1 MSKSKPVLLAL
12 MMILMS
18 ATPFFGTTAADHEF
32 EGTAADMTVTHGG
45 SIIDMWHTHDVDL
58 GQNQVTHVDYT
69 VEVTGM
75 TAGHEY
81 DVEMY
86 HFATDGMPVT
96 MYTYTF
102 DTTAG
107 TTGTTT
113 VSTNVSA
120 TCSDM
125 VFINLIEYDAMGTE
139 VGQDNLMWGIEAGDG
154 SAGAFCEDDTEL
166 FWIAMDESYTQ
177 ENMMHVGLNNPNS
190 QNPDDGPN
198 GDVIIHKFPNLF
210 NSTFHESMDLNNDGN
225 VSYLESNVL
234 QVDLFEEM
242 EPETV
247 VVTYE
252 TAYYDNGTVDSNMGH
267 AVIHTDF
274 WLHGLVTEETGNGLY
289 GGQIEVMHQIDVED
303 FNYDLGPDD
312 VGTLTFHEF
321 ETDGLTVS
329 EWGDELWVSDVYYV
343 NDTET
348 FESIYMEGYESTG
361 NGHFECADGDTIE
374 FYMANDGYA
383 DCGDGSDEPM
393 DMNNDGKTDNYFEC
407 NDGSMVSMDVVNDYN
422 DDCNEGEDEGKE
434 FQPGSY
440 SLYVYL
446 EEGDVGDLV
455 IEVSHPSAYNPP
467 GPDMGFENMDGIDI
481 NNATAI
487 FYPEQFMGKAEMTI
501 PYNASISAEMDEDE
515 DGVIDDEESMM
526 AAYKFQEILNYDSS
540 EEITYRFDGNEHST
554 YPYWMVDSAWTHTG
568 GTDVGGTISLQMY
581 MPHQGTDK
589 EDVTFE
595 IYDFVFEGTICVEDT
610 DAFAFAYM
618 QYGSMTSD
626 TYCASGLTS
635 EDVTLVIG
643 LTNLA
648 EPMPEMVMDMIAD
661 FTLSNHE
668 MGGVVLSMEW
678 IQTMDANT
686 SYFFR
691 TMADMNEDG
700 FVDAEEAAMM
710 MDEMMGDD
718 DGDGLPTPEDV
729 LDMCDMD
736 ADMGVSM
743 TELEACTG
751 IDNTSDEYSE
761 FQSAFDMADEDNDG
775 ILENDEEIQNFINMA
790 ADIMGGS
797 GDDEH
802 GDDYDHHYDEGEGH
816 HHHGDGDYHHQHDAD
831 DETSHASDDRHHDET
846 DHDSHD
852 HGDHNDD
859 GNDNHDGH
867 DHGDHN
873 DDGNDN
879 HDGHDHGDHH
889 DDGNDNHDEHDHG
902 DHHDDGNDNHDGHNQ
917 NCFDVK
923 EGDIAGEDGT
933 FTYSDGTTVEVEAG
947 AIAPEDGVYCIHH
960 EDHDDDDDFPFFLN
974 GVSVHEATSID
985 TSQSYTGLEGAVN
998 QSDNVAIVSV
1008 VKFWFAGEQQGGNH
1022 VVEIIEEDEPHEV
1035 MFHCWDSPGME
1046 GNHMEIPFS
1055 KVNDGT
1061 VDCGDGSD
1069 EPRDDDNDGVTDNWF
1084 DCHDGQEVSM
1094 DVVNDGVWDCTDGD
1108 DEGMGHDEDDD
1119 SDVNSFVVKFTTSTD
1134 YDVVNGTH
1142 MVAGSYE
1149 SFSGEHSVD
1158 FGGEPENVDSYVLFN
1173 GEPGP
1178 CPAGQYFDGS
1188 VCVCQMPGME
1198 VDATGVCVDAQ
1209 PVTCPDNAHLHGNV
1223 CECNAGYLMD
1233 ATGACVEDSTSGN
1246 NNDTTTCPDGQHM
1259 MPNGD
1264 CMDDHVEEPKPV
1276 EDTSPNCYVYY
1287 WVGSNAD
1294 VNGTDWSW
1302 TTLKEDWV
1310 EFNAPNN
1317 GSFTLALPLGDY
1329 YVFFNCWDNEGDDIE
1344 VSINNMPDQVA
1355 MWEDD
1360 YNYVTAW
1367 AMFSITDDMVGGQLD
1382 TSIVWSSTTFGG
1394 QIDIT
1399 FKAVESLDEAVEE
1412 SDVGGLAGL
1421 PGFTASIGV
1430 MALLGAALIL
1440 ARKEQE

>member
-1 MSKSKPVLLAL
+1 MSRSKPILLAL

-32 EGTAADMTVTHGG
+32 EGTGADMTVTHGG
-45 SIIDMWHTHDVDL
+45 SMIDMWHTHDVDL

-86 HFATDGMPVT
+86 HFDATGMPVA
-96 MYTYTF
+96 MYEHTF

-113 VSTNVSA
+113 ASTNVSA

-125 VFINLIEYDAMGTE
+125 VFMYLTEYDAMGTE
-139 VGQDNLMWGIEAGDG
+139 VGQDYLMWGIEAGDG
-154 SAGAFCEDDTEL
+154 SAGSFCDDDTEL

-177 ENMMHVGLNNPNS
+177 ENMMHVGINNPNS
-190 QNPDDGPN
+190 QNSDDDGPS
-198 GDVIIHKFPNLF
+198 GDVIIHKYPNLY

-247 VVTYE
+247 SVTYE

-274 WLHGLVTEETGNGLY
+274 WLHGLVTEDTGNGLY
-289 GGQIEVMHQIDVED
+289 GGQIEVMHMIDVED

-312 VGTLTFHEF
+312 VGTLTFHDF
-321 ETDGLTVS
+321 ETDDLTVS

-348 FESIYMEGYESTG
+348 FESYYMEGYETYG
-361 NGHFECADGDTIE
+361 NGDFECADGSIIE
-374 FYMANDGYA
+374 FYMANDGYE
-383 DCGDGSDEPM
+383 DCADGSDEPM
-393 DMNNDGKTDNYFEC
+393 DMNNDNKTDNYFEC
-407 NDGSMVSMDVVNDYN
+407 NDGSMVPMDVVNDYN

-434 FQPGSY
+434 FNPGSY
-440 SLYVYL
+440 GLYVYL

-455 IEVSHPSAYNPP
+455 IEVSHPSAYSPP
-467 GPDMGFENMDGIDI
+467 GSEVGFENWEDIDFD
-481 NNATAI
+481 NATAI
-487 FYPEQFMGKAEMTI
+487 LYPEQFMGKVEITVS
-501 PYNASISAEMDEDE
+501 YGASISAEMDENN
-515 DGVIDDEESMM
+515 DGVVDDDESMT
-526 AAYKFQEILNYDSS
+526 AANKFQEMFNYDS
-540 EEITYRFDGNEHST
+540 EEVTYRLDGNEHTS
-554 YPYWMVDSAWTHTG
+554 YVYWMVDSDWTHYG
-568 GTDVGGTISLQMY
+568 GTDVGGTVTAQMA
-581 MPHQGTDK
+581 MWHEGTDK
-589 EDVTFE
+589 DEVTFE
-595 IYDFVFEGTICVEDT
+595 IVDFEFEGTMCVEDT
-610 DAFAFAYM
+610 DAFAFTYM
-618 QYGSMTSD
+618 EYADMYSEE
-626 TYCASGLTS
+626 YCVTGFN
-635 EDVTLVIG
+635 EENQTLVIG
-643 LTNLA
+643 LANLV
-648 EPMPEMVMDMIAD
+648 EPMPSMVMDMIAD

-700 FVDAEEAAMM
+700 IVDAEEAAMM
-710 MDEMMGDD
+710 MDDDDD
-718 DGDGLPTPEDV
+718 DGMPTPDDI
-729 LDMCDMD
+729 LDMCDSD
-736 ADMGVSM
+736 GDMGVSQS
-743 TELEACTG
+743 ELEACTG
-751 IDNTSDEYSE
+751 MDSSSE
-761 FQSAFDMADEDNDG
+761 DYADFVAVFNQADADGSG
-775 ILENDEEIQNFINMA
+775 ILEYDEEIKEFINMA
-790 ADIMGGS
+790 AHIMGEEENDGHDH
-797 GDDEH
+797 GDGEDNHDGHDH
-802 GDDYDHHYDEGEGH
+802 GDDNHDDHGDHNDDGNDGH
-816 HHHGDGDYHHQHDAD
+816 DHGDGEDNHDGHDHGD
-831 DETSHASDDRHHDET
+831 DNHD
-846 DHDSHD
+846 D

-873 DDGNDN
+873 EDGHDN
-879 HDGHDHGDHH
+879 HDGHDHGDHNEDGH
-889 DDGNDNHDEHDHG
+889 D
-902 DHHDDGNDNHDGHNQ
+902 DHHDDDDGN
-917 NCFDVK
+917 
-923 EGDIAGEDGT
+923 
-933 FTYSDGTTVEVEAG
+933 
-947 AIAPEDGVYCIHH
+947 
-960 EDHDDDDDFPFFLN
+960 DFPFFLN
-974 GVSVHEATSID
+974 GVSVEMATSID
-985 TSQSYTGLEGAVN
+985 MSQSYTGMEGAVN
-998 QSDNVAIVSV
+998 QSDNVVINSV
-1008 VKFWFAGEQQGGNH
+1008 VKFWFAGEQQGGEH
-1022 VVEIIEEDEPHEV
+1022 VVQVIEADEPHEV
-1035 MFHCWDSPGME
+1035 TFHCWDSPGME
-1046 GNHMEIPFS
+1046 GDHMEIPFS

-1094 DVVNDGVWDCTDGD
+1094 DVVNDGVWDCTDGE
-1108 DEGMGHDEDDD
+1108 DEGMGHHYDDD
-1119 SDVNSFVVKFTTSTD
+1119 SEDVNSFVVKFTTSPD

-1142 MVAGSYE
+1142 MMAGAYE
-1149 SFSGEHSVD
+1149 SFNGDHSID
-1158 FGGEPENVDSYVLFN
+1158 FGGEPDEFDSYVVFK
-1173 GEPGP
+1173 GEPGA
-1178 CPAGQYFDGS
+1178 CPAGQYFDGTE
-1188 VCVCQMPGME
+1188 CVCQMPGME
-1198 VDATGVCVDAQ
+1198 VDANGVCVDAE

-1223 CECNAGYLMD
+1223 CECNDGYLMD
-1233 ATGACVEDSTSGN
+1233 AAGKCVEDTTTGN
-1246 NNDTTTCPDGQHM
+1246 NTDTTECPEGQHM
-1259 MPNGD
+1259 MADGT
-1264 CMDDHVEEPKPV
+1264 CMDDHVEPEPV
-1276 EDTSPNCYVYY
+1276 VDTSPNCYVYY

-1399 FKAVESLDEAVEE
+1399 FKAVETLDDAVEE

>member
-1 MSKSKPVLLAL
+1 MSKSKPILLAL

-32 EGTAADMTVTHGG
+32 EGTAAEMTVTHGG
-45 SIIDMWHTHDVDL
+45 SMIDMWHTHDVDL

-86 HFATDGMPVT
+86 HFDATGMPVA
-96 MYTYTF
+96 MYEHTF

-113 VSTNVSA
+113 ASTNVSA

-125 VFINLIEYDAMGTE
+125 VFMYLTEYDAMGTE
-139 VGQDNLMWGIEAGDG
+139 VGQDYLMWGIEAGDG
-154 SAGAFCEDDTEL
+154 SAGSFCDDDTEL

-177 ENMMHVGLNNPNS
+177 ENMMYVGLNNPNS
-190 QNPDDGPN
+190 QNQDDGPN
-198 GDVIIHKFPNLF
+198 GDVIIQKSPNLF

-247 VVTYE
+247 TVTYE

-274 WLHGLVTEETGNGLY
+274 WLHGLVTEGTGNGLY

-312 VGTLTFHEF
+312 VGTLTFHDF
-321 ETDGLTVS
+321 ETDDLTVS

-348 FESIYMEGYESTG
+348 FESYYMEGYESYG
-361 NGHFECADGDTIE
+361 NGDFECADGSIIE
-374 FYMANDGYA
+374 FYMANDGYE
-383 DCGDGSDEPM
+383 DCADGSDEPM
-393 DMNNDGKTDNYFEC
+393 DMNNDNKTDNYFEC
-407 NDGSMVSMDVVNDYN
+407 DDGSMVPMDVVNDYN

-434 FQPGSY
+434 FNPGSY
-440 SLYVYL
+440 GLYVYL

-455 IEVSHPSAYNPP
+455 IEVSHPSAYSPP
-467 GPDMGFENMDGIDI
+467 GPDVGFENWEDIDFD
-481 NNATAI
+481 NATAI
-487 FYPEQFMGKAEMTI
+487 LYPEQFMGKVEITVS
-501 PYNASISAEMDEDE
+501 YGASISAEMDEDE
-515 DGVIDDEESMM
+515 DGVVDDEESMM
-526 AAYKFQEILNYDSS
+526 AAYKFQEMFNYDS
-540 EEITYRFDGNEHST
+540 EEVTYRLDGNEHTS
-554 YPYWMVDSAWTHTG
+554 YVYWMVDSDWTHNG
-568 GTDVGGTISLQMY
+568 GTDVGGTVTLQMT
-581 MPHQGTDK
+581 MWHQGTEKD
-589 EDVTFE
+589 EVTFE
-595 IYDFVFEGTICVEDT
+595 IVDFEFEGTMCVEDT
-610 DAFAFAYM
+610 DAFAFTYM
-618 QYGSMTSD
+618 EYADMYMYNDDSEESS
-626 TYCASGLTS
+626 CATGFN
-635 EDVTLVIG
+635 EENQTLVIG
-643 LTNLA
+643 LANLI
-648 EPMPEMVMDMIAD
+648 EPWPEPVIDMIAE
-661 FTLSNHE
+661 FSLSNHE

-700 FVDAEEAAMM
+700 IVDAEEAAMM
-710 MDEMMGDD
+710 MDDMMGDGD
-718 DGDGLPTPEDV
+718 DDNMPTPDDV
-729 LDMCDMD
+729 LDMCDSD
-736 ADMGVSM
+736 GDMGISQM
-743 TELEACTG
+743 ELEACTG
-751 IDNTSDEYSE
+751 IDNSSDEYPD
-761 FQSAFDMADEDNDG
+761 FLAAFDLADEDNTG
-775 ILENDEEIQNFINMA
+775 ILEYDMEIQNFIDLA
-790 ADIMGGS
+790 ADIMGDQ
-797 GDDEH
+797 DDDGH

-816 HHHGDGDYHHQHDAD
+816 HHHGDEDYHHQHDAD
-831 DETSHASDDRHHDET
+831 DTTSHAGDDRHHDH
-846 DHDSHD
+846 HDD

-859 GNDNHDGH
+859 GNDGH
-867 DHGDHN
+867 DHGD
-873 DDGNDN
+873 GEDN
-879 HDGHDHGDHH
+879 HDGHDHGD
-889 DDGNDNHDEHDHG
+889 DNHDDHG
-902 DHHDDGNDNHDGHNQ
+902 DHGDGEDNHDGH
-917 NCFDVK
+917 DH
-923 EGDIAGEDGT
+923 GDDNHDDHGDHGDGEDNH
-933 FTYSDGTTVEVEAG
+933 DGHDHGDDNHDDHGDHGEHNENG
-947 AIAPEDGVYCIHH
+947 HDDH
-960 EDHDDDDDFPFFLN
+960 HDDDEGNDFPFFLN
-974 GVSVHEATSID
+974 GVSVEMATSID
-985 TSQSYTGLEGAVN
+985 ISQSYTGMEGAVN
-998 QSDNVAIVSV
+998 QSDNVAINSI
-1008 VKFWFAGEQQGGNH
+1008 VKFWFAGEQQGGEH
-1022 VVEIIEEDEPHEV
+1022 VVQVIEADEPHEV
-1035 MFHCWDSPGME
+1035 TFHCWDSPGME
-1046 GNHMEIPFS
+1046 GNEMEIPFS

-1061 VDCGDGSD
+1061 PDCGDGSD
-1069 EPRDDDNDGVTDNWF
+1069 EPRDDDNDGETDNWF
-1084 DCHDGQEVSM
+1084 DCHDGSMVPM
-1094 DVVNDGVWDCTDGD
+1094 DVVNDGVWDCADGE
-1108 DEGMGHDEDDD
+1108 DEGMGYHHDDD
-1119 SDVNSFVVKFTTSTD
+1119 SEDVNSFVVKFTTSPD

-1142 MVAGSYE
+1142 MMAGAYE
-1149 SFSGEHSVD
+1149 SFTGEHSVD
-1158 FGGEPENVDSYVLFN
+1158 FGEEPDEFDSYVVFK
-1173 GEPGP
+1173 GEPGA
-1178 CPAGQYFDGS
+1178 CPAGQYFDGTE
-1188 VCVCQMPGME
+1188 CVCQMPGME
-1198 VDATGVCVDAQ
+1198 VDANGVCVDAET
-1209 PVTCPDNAHLHGNV
+1209 VTCPDNAHLHGNV

-1233 ATGACVEDSTSGN
+1233 AAGNCVED
-1246 NNDTTTCPDGQHM
+1246 TTTDNNTNTTECPEGQHM
-1259 MPNGD
+1259 MDGI
-1264 CMDDHVEEPKPV
+1264 CMDDHVEPQPV
-1276 EDTSPNCYVYY
+1276 VDTSPNCYVYY

-1394 QIDIT
+1394 EIDIT

>member
-1 MSKSKPVLLAL
+1 MHNLPKRVRFFNSCFDWYTFKTDIREYILPQGMQMSKSKPILLAL

-32 EGTAADMTVTHGG
+32 EGTAAEMTVTHGG
-45 SIIDMWHTHDVDL
+45 NMIDMWHTHDVDL

-86 HFATDGMPVT
+86 HFDATGMPVA
-96 MYTYTF
+96 MYEHTF

-113 VSTNVSA
+113 ASTNVSA

-125 VFINLIEYDAMGTE
+125 VFMYLTEYDAMGTE
-139 VGQDNLMWGIEAGDG
+139 VGQDYLMWGIEAGDG
-154 SAGAFCEDDTEL
+154 SAGSFCDDDTEL

-177 ENMMHVGLNNPNS
+177 ENMMYVGLNNPNS
-190 QNPDDGPN
+190 QNQDDGPN
-198 GDVIIHKFPNLF
+198 GDVIIQKSPNLF

-247 VVTYE
+247 TVTYE

-274 WLHGLVTEETGNGLY
+274 WLHGLVTEGTGNGLY

-312 VGTLTFHEF
+312 VGTLTFHDF
-321 ETDGLTVS
+321 ETDDLTVS
-329 EWGDELWVSDVYYV
+329 EWGDELWVSDVHYV

-348 FESIYMEGYESTG
+348 FESYYMEGYESYG
-361 NGHFECADGDTIE
+361 NGDFECADGSIIE
-374 FYMANDGYA
+374 FYMANDGYE
-383 DCGDGSDEPM
+383 DCADGSDEPM
-393 DMNNDGKTDNYFEC
+393 DMNNDNKTDNYFEC
-407 NDGSMVSMDVVNDYN
+407 DDGSMVPMDVVNDYN

-434 FQPGSY
+434 FNPGSY
-440 SLYVYL
+440 GLYVYL

-455 IEVSHPSAYNPP
+455 IEVSHPSAYSPP
-467 GPDMGFENMDGIDI
+467 GPDVGFENWEDIDFD
-481 NNATAI
+481 NATAI
-487 FYPEQFMGKAEMTI
+487 LYPEQFMGKVEITVS
-501 PYNASISAEMDEDE
+501 YGASISAEMDEDE
-515 DGVIDDEESMM
+515 DGVVDDEESMM
-526 AAYKFQEILNYDSS
+526 AAYKFQEMFNYDS
-540 EEITYRFDGNEHST
+540 EEVTYRLDGNEHTS
-554 YPYWMVDSAWTHTG
+554 YVYWMVDSDWTHNG
-568 GTDVGGTISLQMY
+568 GTDVGGTVTLQMT
-581 MPHQGTDK
+581 MWHQGTEKD
-589 EDVTFE
+589 EVTFE
-595 IYDFVFEGTICVEDT
+595 IVDFEFEGTMCVEDT
-610 DAFAFAYM
+610 DAFAFTYM
-618 QYGSMTSD
+618 EYADM
-626 TYCASGLTS
+626 YS
-635 EDVTLVIG
+635 EEDCVTGFNEENQTLVIG
-643 LTNLA
+643 LANLV
-648 EPMPEMVMDMIAD
+648 EPMPDMVMDMIAD

-700 FVDAEEAAMM
+700 IVDAEEAAMM
-710 MDEMMGDD
+710 MDDMMGDGD
-718 DGDGLPTPEDV
+718 DDNMPTPDDV
-729 LDMCDMD
+729 LDMCDSD
-736 ADMGVSM
+736 GDMGISQM
-743 TELEACTG
+743 ELEACTG
-751 IDNTSDEYSE
+751 IDNSSDEYPD
-761 FQSAFDMADEDNDG
+761 FLAAFDLADEDNTG
-775 ILENDEEIQNFINMA
+775 ILEYDMEIQNFIDLA
-790 ADIMGGS
+790 ADIMGDQ
-797 GDDEH
+797 DDDGH

-816 HHHGDGDYHHQHDAD
+816 HHHGDEDYHHQHDAD
-831 DETSHASDDRHHDET
+831 DTTSHAGDDRHHDH
-846 DHDSHD
+846 HDD

-859 GNDNHDGH
+859 GNDGH
-867 DHGDHN
+867 DHGD
-873 DDGNDN
+873 GEDN
-879 HDGHDHGDHH
+879 HDGHDHGD
-889 DDGNDNHDEHDHG
+889 DNHDDHG
-902 DHHDDGNDNHDGHNQ
+902 DHGEHNENGHDDH
-917 NCFDVK
+917 
-923 EGDIAGEDGT
+923 
-933 FTYSDGTTVEVEAG
+933 
-947 AIAPEDGVYCIHH
+947 
-960 EDHDDDDDFPFFLN
+960 HDDDEGNDFPFFLN
-974 GVSVHEATSID
+974 GVSVEMATSID
-985 TSQSYTGLEGAVN
+985 ISQSYTGMEGAVN
-998 QSDNVAIVSV
+998 QSDNVAINSI
-1008 VKFWFAGEQQGGNH
+1008 VKFWFAGEQQGGEH
-1022 VVEIIEEDEPHEV
+1022 VVQVIEADEPHEV
-1035 MFHCWDSPGME
+1035 TFHCWDSPGME
-1046 GNHMEIPFS
+1046 GNEMEIPFS

-1061 VDCGDGSD
+1061 PDCGDGSD
-1069 EPRDDDNDGVTDNWF
+1069 EPRDDDNDGETDNWF
-1084 DCHDGQEVSM
+1084 DCHDGSMVPM
-1094 DVVNDGVWDCTDGD
+1094 DVVNDGVWDCADGE
-1108 DEGMGHDEDDD
+1108 DEGMGYHHDDD
-1119 SDVNSFVVKFTTSTD
+1119 SEDVNSFVVKFTTSPD

-1142 MVAGSYE
+1142 MMAGAYE
-1149 SFSGEHSVD
+1149 SFTGEHSVD
-1158 FGGEPENVDSYVLFN
+1158 FGEEPDEFDSYVVFK
-1173 GEPGP
+1173 GEPGA
-1178 CPAGQYFDGS
+1178 CPAGQYFDGTE
-1188 VCVCQMPGME
+1188 CVCQMPGME
-1198 VDATGVCVDAQ
+1198 VDANGVCVDAE

-1223 CECNAGYLMD
+1223 CECNDGYLMD
-1233 ATGACVEDSTSGN
+1233 AAGKCVEDTTTGN
-1246 NNDTTTCPDGQHM
+1246 NTDTTECPEGQHM
-1259 MPNGD
+1259 MADGT
-1264 CMDDHVEEPKPV
+1264 CMDDHVEPEPV
-1276 EDTSPNCYVYY
+1276 VDTSPNCYVYY

-1394 QIDIT
+1394 EIDIT